1 MKKKAGQFCCVM
13 KTNKIKPRKSTTNGV
28 RYKVINWSEYNRSL
42 KNRGSLT
49 LWLSDE
55 AIDSWYYQGKKQKGA
70 QFIYSEMCIE
80 TCCILRK
87 VYHLPYRQTE
97 GFMKSIIGLM
107 KTEIKVPDY
116 SNICRRNKSLQIKD
130 DIIKST
136 KENIHIVVDSTGLKV
151 YGEGEWKVRQ
161 HGYGKHRTWRKL
173 HIAVDPDDGMIH
185 ASELTTNSVDDA
197 SMVEPLLN
205 DIQATIKK
213 FGGDG
218 AYDKTKVYDVLEKEK
233 IKPIIPPQKN
243 ARIKKHGN
251 SKGREN
257 PRDKTIRYIRKNG
270 RKKWKKKSHYHK
282 RSIAETTMYRFKTIF
297 GDRLQTRTIE
307 RQIIECKLSC
317 KILNRM
323 TLCGMPV
330 SVKVA

>member
-1 MKKKAGQFCCVM
+1 M
-13 KTNKIKPRKSTTNGV
+13 KTNKIKPRKSTTKGV
-28 RYKVINWSEYNRSL
+28 RYKVTNWSEYNRSL

-49 LWLSDE
+49 IWLSEE
-55 AIDSWYYQGKKQKGA
+55 AIASWYHQGKKQKGA

-97 GFMKSIIGLM
+97 GFMKSIIDLM
-107 KTEIKVPDY
+107 KIGITVPDY
-116 SNICRRNKSLQIKD
+116 SNICRRSKSLHIKD
-130 DIIKST
+130 VVIKSQ
-136 KENIHIVVDSTGLKV
+136 KENLHIVVDSTGLKV

-173 HIAVDPDDGMIH
+173 HIAVDPDDGMIY

-205 DIQATIKK
+205 DIQAIIRK

-251 SKGREN
+251 SKGRAN
-257 PRDKTIRYIRKNG
+257 PRDKTIRYIRKYG
-270 RKKWKKKSHYHK
+270 RKKWKEKSHYHK
-282 RSIAETTMYRFKTIF
+282 RSIAETTMFRFKTIL
-297 GDRLQTRTIE
+297 GDKLQTRTIE
-307 RQIIECKLSC
+307 RQIVESKLSC

-330 SVKVA
+330 SIKVA

>member
-1 MKKKAGQFCCVM
+1 M
-13 KTNKIKPRKSTTNGV
+13 KTNKIKPRKSTTKGV
-28 RYKVINWSEYNRSL
+28 RYKVTNWSEYNRSL

-49 LWLSDE
+49 IWLSEE
-55 AIDSWYYQGKKQKGA
+55 AIASWYYQGKKQKGA

-97 GFMKSIIGLM
+97 GFMKSIVGLM
-107 KTEIKVPDY
+107 KIEIKVPDY
-116 SNICRRNKSLQIKD
+116 SNICRRNKSLHIKD
-130 DIIKST
+130 VVIKSK
-136 KENIHIVVDSTGLKV
+136 KENLHIVVDSTGLKV

-173 HIAVDPDDGMIH
+173 HIAVDPDDGIIL

-197 SMVEPLLN
+197 SIVKPLLN

-233 IKPIIPPQKN
+233 IKPIIPPRKN

-257 PRDKTIRYIRKNG
+257 PRDKTIRYIRKYG

-282 RSIAETTMYRFKTIF
+282 RSIAETTMFRFKTIL
-297 GDRLQTRTIE
+297 GDKLQTRTIE
-307 RQIIECKLSC
+307 RQMVESKLSC

-323 TLCGMPV
+323 NLCGMPV
-330 SVKVA
+330 SIKLT